1 MLQCAG
7 FPMKVI
13 LQADREDHLSVLPLQ
28 TEPFLICPLA
38 DPGWVT
44 HPSAT
49 LLFLPPRPLEIKTV
63 RPNFVLRRPRQR
75 SVSPRPKTEHW
86 EGLDSPIY
94 RLPETHKPEVNF
106 GSPCPGGRS
115 QHPVEHSPIQTW
127 DIAGFAGVGE
137 CQPGKGCPPPTPRPC
152 PARARRRPRAG
163 QGKPLSAVLIPARL
177 RAAAPSAPRGA
188 PGPPLTPGPAHVLGV
203 SGRARGQLRGGLIA
217 AAKWTGEEVG
227 FKGGKGSSRSHAS
240 PAVLARLGT
249 GERAELSLTIWVQ
262 TGPFHEGWVHAS
274 PLPGHRHG
282 TNNEWHKVSYS
293 SCMWTRRWKP
303 WGSRCMF
310 KALVANTG
318 RAGTSASYGCLYA
331 LVSESHLYMFVQH

>member
-1 MLQCAG
+1 
-7 FPMKVI
+7 MKVI

-137 CQPGKGCPPPTPRPC
+137 CQPGKGCPP
-152 PARARRRPRAG
+152 RR
-163 QGKPLSAVLIPARL
+163 
-177 RAAAPSAPRGA
+177 
-188 PGPPLTPGPAHVLGV
+188 PGPAQPGP
-203 SGRARGQLRGGLIA
+203 GAARGQG
-217 AAKWTGEEVG
+217 
-227 FKGGKGSSRSHAS
+227 
-240 PAVLARLGT
+240 
-249 GERAELSLTIWVQ
+249 RA
-262 TGPFHEGWVHAS
+262 
-274 PLPGHRHG
+274 
-282 TNNEWHKVSYS
+282 
-293 SCMWTRRWKP
+293 
-303 WGSRCMF
+303 SRCP
-310 KALVANTG
+310 
-318 RAGTSASYGCLYA
+318 RC
-331 LVSESHLYMFVQH
+331 